1 MLQALRQ
8 RFPLAIVTDA
18 QTAYAHCEL
27 HKGADR
33 LFRPDH
39 RSGEPG
45 FRLFDS
51 DEGTKHYEDCA
62 PDYRITD
69 HRELLQ
75 IMGIGH

>member
-1 MLQALRQ
+1 LRIAQ
-8 RFPLAIVTDA
+8 GGLTDYFDPIIV
-18 QTAYAHCEL
+18 
-27 HKGADR
+27 
-33 LFRPDH
+33 
-39 RSGEPG
+39 SGEPG

-51 DEGTKHYEDCA
+51 DQGTKHYEDCA